1 MTGAFDFAKHKGG
14 YLIKNGLLFHRANIF
29 ENTVERLV
37 APKGKRKSL
46 LELAH
51 EKLGCHL
58 ARKKTKERIGLSFVW
73 PTMKKYVIDFCRTC
87 AVCQKRV
94 PITYLDRVPIGG
106 GVVSTEPVFS
116 HFYVDA
122 LGPLFNQKAEYNY
135 CIVFSDHASR
145 FPHAVAVR
153 NLTAISFCEAML
165 SFWQFTGFRTKII
178 TDNATN
184 FTGELTREFLKRVGC

>member
-122 LGPLFNQKAEYNY
+122 LGPLHCSMKRWN
-135 CIVFSDHASR
+135 IISVFY
-145 FPHAVAVR
+145 F
-153 NLTAISFCEAML
+153 
-165 SFWQFTGFRTKII
+165 
-178 TDNATN
+178 
-184 FTGELTREFLKRVGC
+184 